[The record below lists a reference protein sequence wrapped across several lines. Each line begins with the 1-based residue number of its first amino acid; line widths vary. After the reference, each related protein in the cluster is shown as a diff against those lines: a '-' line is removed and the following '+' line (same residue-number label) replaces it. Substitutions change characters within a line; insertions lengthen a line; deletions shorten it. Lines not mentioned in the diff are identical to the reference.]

1 MDVKIAAGS
10 FTIPDYTDPQY
21 IPDELTVLLEA
32 EAVHALREAWH
43 KIYGQYPSDN
53 SLGVLFA
60 KSALETGRYKLIHC
74 YNFGNI
80 KKKRKTATSQDDG
93 HFFTMFRC
101 GEVLNGK
108 HIMFEPPHIQTHF
121 RAYKSTQEGA
131 EDYIR
136 FVSQNERYKKAWQ
149 KVLEGDPKGYA
160 HELKIA
166 KYYTA
171 SETIYTAGV
180 IKLFEEFLRRKEELL
195 SWRDTD
201 PAPPAEMIMEEE
213 TIFSDN
219 IHDTD
224 IDTVPD
230 IVLDVVNNTK
240 ITEKT
245 PIKTPGTRNGAYA
258 LALLALGGLGAIY
271 SLIAQ
276 SCQ

>member
-1 MDVKIAAGS
+1 MSDC
-10 FTIPDYTDPQY
+10 YTDPQY
-21 IPDELTVLLEA
+21 LNDELTVLLEA

-43 KIYGQYPSDN
+43 KIYGQYPNDN

-60 KSALETGRYKLIHC
+60 KSALETGRWRLIHC

-93 HFFTMFRC
+93 HYFTMFRC

-121 RAYKSTQEGA
+121 RAYKSAQEGA

-136 FVSQNERYKKAWQ
+136 FVSQSKRYAKAWQ

-160 HELKIA
+160 HELKVA
-166 KYYTA
+166 GYYTA
-171 SETIYTAGV
+171 NETTYTAGV
-180 IKLFEEFLRRKEELL
+180 VKLFEEFLRRKEELL
-195 SWRDTD
+195 SWKDTD
-201 PAPPAEMIMEEE
+201 PAPPPEIVMKEES
-213 TIFSDN
+213 IVINDPDS

-230 IVLDVVNNTK
+230 IVLEIVKNPT
-240 ITEKT
+240 ITEKVT
-245 PIKTPGTRNGAYA
+245 DKTPRNGIYA
-258 LALLALGGLGAIY
+258 LALLAIASFGAIY
-271 SLIAQ
+271 SFIAQ